1 MKFGPIIKAA
11 REAAHL
17 TQEQLGEKV
26 GVSGV
31 TIMRYEKGQ
40 RKPSFEQLAALA
52 VALNVDLVDWMVEV
66 ATQLYD
72 PDGLFTL
79 DREIRKHYNLNHGD
93 TYAIVTFT
101 SPADGVSTVD
111 VRDHFFENLSALND
125 DGMKRAIAYVC
136 DLAGNPAYQR
146 CIPTPDQEPPEGTNQ
161 P

>member
-1 MKFGPIIKAA
+1 MQFGPIIKAA
-11 REAAHL
+11 REAAHM

-79 DREIRKHYNLNHGD
+79 DREIRKHYNLKHGD
-93 TYAIVTFT
+93 TYSIVIF
-101 SPADGVSTVD
+101 SPPADGVSAEN
-111 VRDHFFENLSALND
+111 VRDHFFDNLSRLND

-146 CIPTPDQEPPEGTNQ
+146 SIPILADDQPTANAPE
-161 P
+161 